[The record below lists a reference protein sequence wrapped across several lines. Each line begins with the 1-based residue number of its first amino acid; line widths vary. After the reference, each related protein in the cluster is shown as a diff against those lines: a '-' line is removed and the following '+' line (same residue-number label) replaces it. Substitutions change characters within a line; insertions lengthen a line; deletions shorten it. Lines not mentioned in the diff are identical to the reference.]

1 MFFALSHAREII
13 EGTEGTEG
21 TIDLLILILEVPST
35 IKGTLGTLHFPLES
49 LIFIFSLLLVEGL
62 FKNGKDPNLS
72 SCYFF
77 LDNPPVP
84 LASIQEAFLL
94 H

>member
-1 MFFALSHAREII
+1 MFFLPSHAREII
-13 EGTEGTEG
+13 EGTEGTKG

-35 IKGTLGTLHFPLES
+35 IKGTLGTLCFPLES
-49 LIFIFSLLLVEGL
+49 LSFIFSLLQVEGL
-62 FKNGKDPNLS
+62 FKDGKNPNLI
-72 SCYFF
+72 SCYLF
-77 LDNPPVP
+77 LDNPPVS